1 MNGKTFRVALTA
13 SLPVMAGYL
22 VLGTAF
28 GLLMNDKGFS
38 AGWAVL
44 MSVSVY
50 AGSMQF
56 VGAGLLAG
64 GASLVSTALMT
75 LLVNARHLCYG
86 LTMLRPYR
94 DAGALKPYLIF
105 ALTDETYSLVCSPV
119 LPGEVDRRWY
129 CFWVSLLD
137 QLYWVAGTA
146 AGCFLG
152 EALPFDTTG
161 VDFAMTALFL
171 VIFLEQWEN
180 AKSHLPDLLGL
191 GAALVCLGLFGPG
204 NFLIPAMVC
213 IIAGLLAL
221 RPLLTKGGPQ

>member
-1 MNGKTFRVALTA
+1 MNGKTLRFALTA

-22 VLGTAF
+22 VLGTAC
-28 GLLMNDKGFS
+28 GLLMTDKGLS

-44 MSVSVY
+44 MSLGIY

-56 VGAGLLAG
+56 VGAELLTG

-105 ALTDETYSLVCSPV
+105 ALTDETYSLVCSPI
-119 LPGEVDRRWY
+119 LPEEVDRRWY

-180 AKSHLPDLLGL
+180 AKSHLPALLGL